1 MSELIRSTRDVIIRT
16 PDARAATNFY
26 QQVLGLAV
34 TQRVGDI
41 VGFET
46 GSLQLF
52 VEQGDALPAVLDFL
66 VQDVQ
71 ARAGRPRSSAENLG
85 FDLELAQFP
94 PQRRAADPQ
103 AGSRPTVIPLTPI
116 ERGQELHPTHIAGSS
131 GQASSQ
137 EIV

>member
-16 PDARAATNFY
+16 PDAKAASDFY
-26 QQVLGLAV
+26 QRVLGLAV

-46 GSLQLF
+46 GTLQIF

-71 ARAGRPRSSAENLG
+71 ATKATLVAAGCVIVEENPNVPRCYLRDPFGLTFNLG
-85 FDLELAQFP
+85 
-94 PQRRAADPQ
+94 QR
-103 AGSRPTVIPLTPI
+103 
-116 ERGQELHPTHIAGSS
+116 
-131 GQASSQ
+131 
-137 EIV
+137 